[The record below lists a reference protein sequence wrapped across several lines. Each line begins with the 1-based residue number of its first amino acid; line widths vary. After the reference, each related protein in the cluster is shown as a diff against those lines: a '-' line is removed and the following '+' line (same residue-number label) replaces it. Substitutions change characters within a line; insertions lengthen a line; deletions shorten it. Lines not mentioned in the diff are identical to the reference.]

1 MKRLGCREEAGDRR
15 QETGDRRQ
23 ETGDRRQETGDRRQE
38 TGDRRQETGDRRQ
51 ETGYGLVEAWK
62 LLPSLF
68 WLFLTT
74 ENWHLFFRTA
84 HFLGGTAENRKTRP
98 SCKVG

>member
-1 MKRLGCREEAGDRR
+1 MGIEEGVQELQEFRSCRMEKIGI
-15 QETGDRRQ
+15 TGDRRQ

-38 TGDRRQETGDRRQ
+38 TGDRRQETGS
-51 ETGYGLVEAWK
+51 GLVEDCK
-62 LLPSLF
+62 ILPSLF

-74 ENWHLFFRTA
+74 ENWQLFFRTA